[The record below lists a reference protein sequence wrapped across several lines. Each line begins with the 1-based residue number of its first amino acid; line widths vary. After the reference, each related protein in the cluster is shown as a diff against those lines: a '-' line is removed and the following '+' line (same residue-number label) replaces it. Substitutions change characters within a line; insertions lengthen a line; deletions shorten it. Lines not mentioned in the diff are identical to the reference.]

1 MDIDIQSGSSDSGHF
16 AVGLRSFAV
25 GLRLVC
31 VGLRWFALV
40 CVGWFLLIICKDYC
54 QFSMLSSIFRTY
66 LV

>member
-16 AVGLRSFAV
+16 ALVCVGLRWFA
-25 GLRLVC
+25 LVC